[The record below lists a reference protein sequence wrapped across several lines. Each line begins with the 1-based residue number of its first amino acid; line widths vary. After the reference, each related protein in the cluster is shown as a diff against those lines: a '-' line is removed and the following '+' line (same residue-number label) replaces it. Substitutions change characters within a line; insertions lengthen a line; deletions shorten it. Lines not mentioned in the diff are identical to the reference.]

1 MIIECHGRA
10 ARTGYAY
17 RPPCVLLRAVG
28 TRGAPQGR
36 VLPAGIRYVSAVR
49 IGCRNNPRWALVG
62 RTEYDAIVVLDVDV
76 DLFLYTGGAPPAAG
90 TLQADIVRFG
100 EHIA

>member
-1 MIIECHGRA
+1 M
-10 ARTGYAY
+10 
-17 RPPCVLLRAVG
+17 
-28 TRGAPQGR
+28 
-36 VLPAGIRYVSAVR
+36 
-49 IGCRNNPRWALVG
+49 G

>member
-1 MIIECHGRA
+1 M
-10 ARTGYAY
+10 
-17 RPPCVLLRAVG
+17 
-28 TRGAPQGR
+28 
-36 VLPAGIRYVSAVR
+36 
-49 IGCRNNPRWALVG
+49 G

-100 EHIA
+100 EHIAHSLSMPLSSASISYLSPIYHPYKMLAICFLSMGRRDGGLPQLLSRTCRHN

>member
-1 MIIECHGRA
+1 MPHVRGT
-10 ARTGYAY
+10 RTG
-17 RPPCVLLRAVG
+17 PPLRAPACGRYQRRTTGPRAPGRGVLLC
-28 TRGAPQGR
+28 
-36 VLPAGIRYVSAVR
+36 VR
-49 IGCRNNPRWALVG
+49 IKCRNNPRWALVG